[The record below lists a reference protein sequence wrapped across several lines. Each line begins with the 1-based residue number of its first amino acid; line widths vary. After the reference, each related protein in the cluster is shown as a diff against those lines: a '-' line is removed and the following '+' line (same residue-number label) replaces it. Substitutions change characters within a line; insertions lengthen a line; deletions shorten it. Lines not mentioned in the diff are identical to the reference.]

1 MSDRLQ
7 EIYGRY
13 DLSTPSSA
21 ETPIESIE
29 TPVGSYRHTADR
41 APTFEEAERI
51 ATTKYNLSSN
61 NAIIGTLTSAG
72 VEIGGG
78 IAGTIAATKMA
89 RRLKWIKR
97 ANYVKT
103 AAVAGVVAPE
113 PTTTIGGAVAFGL
126 TEAAVWGFS
135 NFAGQSTRKAFGIQD
150 HYSGGEMVAA
160 AVFGV
165 GAAAAQ
171 GTKLIELGASLQS
184 FKAWK
189 NTPVASHLGKAFIT
203 GAGLGAAESLLRQ
216 ELQLVLNEREN
227 RDVMDYM
234 FSTAAGGSFNTLF
247 SVFGRTGAW
256 GLMKAA
262 DSAGNARIMAQEKLK
277 LAQQIKNSRKRKK
290 EIKKWTEAINHLDE
304 IETSFR
310 GAEQAERDFR
320 DQAPD
325 PKKSEDGSGDPR
337 QAPEL
342 DDLPNPDAPKP
353 DGIATVA
360 QRAKDIGI
368 TEKEFRS
375 KYPELAAQI
384 DKRNPTPT
392 PEGIPDAPE
401 LKIEPDINPD
411 YTRNG
416 GYRKI
421 LGYNVKGL
429 DGKDYY
435 IEAAN
440 LEQPKALRFA
450 VYEGKEGLKILK
462 QFPTKKEAIEF
473 LKTKKL
479 EGEGTP
485 KPDEGGIPKPD
496 EEGGMPKPDE
506 EEGIPKPDEE
516 EGAPKPDEEDGGAPK
531 PDRTERQKLI
541 DTISAQF
548 KNIKPENLGRDLP
561 NVQRDS
567 ARLKDEMEGEMTF
580 KTEEVTA
587 KYNRGEE
594 LTDDELDDLLE
605 LIADLRQHNQT
616 DAIMKTAE
624 GRAMQANRTDSDRYL
639 WDSDISTRAVKEDS
653 ALYDMEETLLK
664 MKEGRKGENL
674 EKQLEEFL
682 SNQDITNAAN
692 YAVFVRN
699 EATKEEFEA
708 MTPEQREVAIQN
720 SSVRL
725 VQQGIKTLTKQL
737 EQERAKMMQGMKTAM
752 NKHQRDKLKEEAEK
766 RLKENPTIQ
775 MLQQQ
780 IDYYK
785 GAERELAL
793 LAKQRKELARLA
805 SLYGEGN
812 MTKLRK
818 EIEVKDRLD
827 SAPSEYKKIQKQ
839 ISELRN
845 EMRKKIKEIDK
856 AKEEIDN
863 PVSFAEKRIPK
874 LEKELQELRD
884 IRSGTKNPKEGGKPD
899 RAKTEKELDL
909 EARIKFY
916 KDEVSEIKRLEKA
929 EKELARL
936 VNIEADGSITQIRN
950 EIDGKPKTLSENAG
964 KVDEVLKKISQAK
977 ARMRDKVKAI
987 DKARLENEK
996 FDLFFSMQNHAM
1008 RNIEANAGNRTVEF
1022 IRSMRAARKLAL
1034 IDPLP
1039 SVMAG
1044 VPTGVGLA
1052 FRSAIRPFVM
1062 APLDFARY
1070 GGDTTAQLFT
1080 AELKGLATAIV
1091 NWSGTLTSMGR
1102 TFQRGSSAT
1111 DRVMSKYMEDTAYK
1125 QVRMGNSVS
1134 IDRAMRTAKARVQQ
1148 KNDPMNSVLDLGSN
1162 KGWAILSLGVRG
1174 ISAVDDGFRRQLL
1187 RGRLETAARRK
1198 AILEHPKDAKAAE
1211 ETYNGYMKTMW
1222 KDNDGLSVLNEYHDF
1237 IDDVNDINQNLLF
1250 AAQHDNPELF
1260 HQNMGEQLIAAL
1272 SRHAKKD
1279 NALAFFIDA
1288 FMPYISVPVRGVYRG
1303 IRFATA
1309 PLGAAYSVSPA
1320 SPYARKIKER
1330 QDALDVANQAM
1341 LGLKDDSPMLKAR
1354 ADEVKQLNSEI
1365 EVLKQRQ
1372 TKYTEDY
1379 MVDTAFGVGLA
1390 TLGMGA
1396 ALYGEATG
1404 SLNWMTD
1411 DQKEKNKLK
1420 PFKIFGMDYSA
1431 AAPWSIPIAIGADM
1445 ATYIQAREAG
1455 ILKPNQN
1462 MLFML
1467 SSTMVELSEQVPMMQ
1482 GMKTFNAI
1490 IAGGEDTKAKL
1501 VGRLGASYVP
1511 IPAQIRKTLM
1521 AMNEDGTIGD
1531 LRGGTFGQRMA
1542 YSFFGT
1548 KPINRMT
1555 GYFGE
1560 DLKGDRT
1567 ALQHAVIRQAPSKR
1581 GTELETEFERIIA
1594 SDAFDN
1600 IQPPPSSLGNKIKMT
1615 SFIDADGVTLQY
1627 AFAQKLRSHRMVYK
1641 GKRRTIE
1648 QAANHLIKS
1657 SKWRAKHRIATIS
1670 PSLAHTNEGLRELNR
1685 LLQDYYMD
1693 VRMSIINDSKFTR
1706 RFVNSKDENLLDIV
1720 NRKDTEIRG
1729 NLQPIRD
1736 LLRAN

>member
-1 MSDRLQ
+1 M
-7 EIYGRY
+7 
-13 DLSTPSSA
+13 STPSSV
-21 ETPIESIE
+21 ETPIENIE
-29 TPVGSYRHTADR
+29 TPVGSYQYTADR
-41 APTFEEAERI
+41 APTIEEAERI

-61 NAIIGTLTSAG
+61 SAIIGTLASAG

-103 AAVAGVVAPE
+103 AAVAGVIAPE
-113 PTTTIGGAVAFGL
+113 PTTTIGGAIAFGA

-165 GAAAAQ
+165 GAATVQ
-171 GTKLIELGASLQS
+171 GTRLIELGASLQS

-189 NTPVASHLGKAFIT
+189 SMPVASHLGKAFVS
-203 GAGLGAAESLLRQ
+203 GASLGAAESLLRQ

-277 LAQQIKNSRKRKK
+277 LAQEIKSPRKRKK
-290 EIKKWTEAINHLDE
+290 EIKKWEQAINHLDE

-320 DQAPD
+320 EQAPE

-353 DGIATVA
+353 DA
-360 QRAKDIGI
+360 
-368 TEKEFRS
+368 
-375 KYPELAAQI
+375 
-384 DKRNPTPT
+384 PT
-392 PEGIPDAPE
+392 PEGTPDAPE
-401 LKIEPDINPD
+401 FKVATDYNPKYD
-411 YTRNG
+411 GPNG
-416 GYRKI
+416 TYRKVN
-421 LGYNVKGL
+421 GYKVTAK
-429 DGKDYY
+429 DGKEYY

-440 LEQPKALRFA
+440 YEQPKDARFIVLA
-450 VYEGKEGLKILK
+450 GSDMNGEWIGS
-462 QFPTKKEAIEF
+462 FPTKKKALEMLEA
-473 LKTKKL
+473 KKL

-516 EGAPKPDEEDGGAPK
+516 EGAPKPDEEEGGSK
-531 PDRTERQKLI
+531 PERTERQKLI

-548 KNIKPENLGRDLP
+548 KSIKPEFLGRDLP

-567 ARLKDEMEGEMTF
+567 ARLKDEMEGEISF

-594 LTDDELDDLLE
+594 LSDDEIDDLIT
-605 LIADLRQHNQT
+605 LIGDLRQHNQT

-653 ALYDMEETLLK
+653 ALYDMEDTLIK
-664 MKEGRKGENL
+664 MKEGRKSANL

-682 SNQDITNAAN
+682 SNQDITNTAN

-720 SSVRL
+720 SSVKL
-725 VQQGIKTLTKQL
+725 VQQGVKTLTRQL

-752 NKHQRDKLKEEAEK
+752 NKQQRDKLKEEAEK
-766 RLKENPTIQ
+766 RLKENPTIK
-775 MLQQQ
+775 MLEQQ

-793 LAKQRKELARLA
+793 LAKGKKELARL
-805 SLYGEGN
+805 SSIYGEGN
-812 MTKLRK
+812 MTQLRK
-818 EIEVKDRLD
+818 EIEVKDRLE
-827 SAPSEYKKIQKQ
+827 SAPTEYQKIQKQ
-839 ISELRN
+839 LTQLRG

-863 PVSFAEKRIPK
+863 PIDFAEKRIPK

-899 RAKTEKELDL
+899 RAKTEKELAL
-909 EARIKFY
+909 EAKIKFY

-929 EKELARL
+929 EQELARL
-936 VNIEADGSITQIRN
+936 VNIEADGSITQLRY
-950 EIDGKPKTLSENAG
+950 EVDGKPKILGKDAS
-964 KVDEVLKKISQAK
+964 KVDVILKKISQSK

-987 DKARLENEK
+987 DNAKLESEK

-1034 IDPLP
+1034 IDQLP
-1039 SVMAG
+1039 SIMAG

-1070 GGDTTAQLFT
+1070 GGDTGALLFT
-1080 AELKGLATAIV
+1080 AEMKGLATAIV

-1125 QVRMGNSVS
+1125 QVKMGNSVS
-1134 IDRAMRTAKARVQQ
+1134 LDRAMKTAQARVRQ
-1148 KNDPMNSVLDLGSN
+1148 KNDPMSTVLDLGSN
-1162 KGWAILSLGVRG
+1162 KGWALLSLGVRG

-1198 AILEHPKDAKAAE
+1198 AILENPNNPKGAE

-1222 KDNDGLSVLNEYHDF
+1222 KDQDGLAVLNEYHDF

-1272 SRHAKKD
+1272 SKHAKKD
-1279 NALAFFIDA
+1279 NMLAFVIDA

-1303 IRFATA
+1303 LRFATSPA
-1309 PLGAAYSVSPA
+1309 GAAYAVSPA
-1320 SPYARKIKER
+1320 SPYKRKIKER
-1330 QDALDVANQAM
+1330 QDKLDVANQAM
-1341 LGLKDDSPMLKAR
+1341 LGLKDDNPMLKAR
-1354 ADEVKQLNSEI
+1354 ADEVKQLNGEI
-1365 EVLKQRQ
+1365 EILKQRQ

-1390 TLGMGA
+1390 SLGIGA

-1420 PFKIFGMDYSA
+1420 PFKLFGMDYSA
-1431 AAPWSIPIAIGADM
+1431 AAPWSIPIAIGADI
-1445 ATYIQAREAG
+1445 ASYIQAREAG

-1462 MLFML
+1462 FLFML

-1490 IAGGEDTKAKL
+1490 LAGGEDTKAKL
-1501 VGRLGASYVP
+1501 VGRLAASYVP
-1511 IPAQIRKTLM
+1511 LPAQIRKTLM
-1521 AMNEDGTIGD
+1521 AFHEDGTIGD

-1567 ALQHAVIRQAPSKR
+1567 ALQHAVIRQAPSKK

-1615 SFIDADGVTLQY
+1615 SYIDADGVTLQY
-1627 AFAQKLRSHRMVYK
+1627 AYAQRLRNHRMVYK

-1648 QAANHLIKS
+1648 QAADYLIKS
-1657 SKWRAKHRIATIS
+1657 SKWRQKHRIATIS

-1693 VRMSIINDSKFTR
+1693 VRKSIINDPTFTR
-1706 RFVNSKDENLLDIV
+1706 RFVNSKDENLIDIV
-1720 NRKDTEIRG
+1720 NRKDTQILG
-1729 NLQPIRD
+1729 NLSPIRD
-1736 LLRAN
+1736 LLRAD